1 MPYIKEAILNNDK
14 FRNCREFARH
24 MTERYGAGWDEGM
37 ISRIV
42 NGRCYPTP
50 ANLGI
55 MCRELDC
62 TLGQLYTADELHEIV
77 DLGLQGLLAQARHQ
91 EEHNGKEEVNEA
103 GEVAG
108 S

>member
-1 MPYIKEAILNNDK
+1 MPYIKEAILNNDRFK
-14 FRNCREFARH
+14 NCREFAQY
-24 MTERYGAGWDEGM
+24 MTKTYGAGWDEGM

-62 TLGQLYTADELHEIV
+62 TLGELYTADELHEIV
-77 DLGLQGLLAQARHQ
+77 DLGLQGLLARARHQ
-91 EEHNGKEEVNEA
+91 EADNEA
-103 GEVAG
+103 KEDGQVAG
-108 S
+108 A